1 MRSRFLALAG
11 ALVGFATATA
21 SADLI
26 SMYGDADGFGFG
38 APEED
43 GRLWRDDFGGTFF
56 TDYRDA
62 DDLAN
67 APITDIWG
75 SAGDIG
81 LPWDHVYDLD
91 FTPTSASLRIYIA
104 GFADIGA
111 VTLRVDGDVLTVFD
125 FPGQFQ
131 TTHILD
137 ISVPLSYIDGDTTF
151 HLTDGPTGDGYIMD
165 YARLTVTP
173 APGALAVIGLAG
185 LVGSRRRRN

>member
-1 MRSRFLALAG
+1 MVLAG
-11 ALVGFATATA
+11 VGAALVTTAATA
-21 SADLI
+21 DLM

-43 GRLWRDDFGGTFF
+43 GRLWRDDFGGSFF

-62 DDLAN
+62 DDLAS
-67 APITDIWG
+67 APITDIW
-75 SAGDIG
+75 AGASDIG

-91 FTPTSASLRIYIA
+91 FAPTGASLRIYIA

-111 VTLRVDGDVLTVFD
+111 VNLLVDGDLLTTFN

-137 ISVPLSYIDGDTTF
+137 VPVPLSYVDGDTTF
-151 HLTDGPTGDGYIMD
+151 HLTGGPTGDGYIMD

-173 APGALAVIGLAG
+173 APAALALLGLGGLAG
-185 LVGSRRRRN
+185 ARRRRG